1 MNRND
6 PGRSAWHS
14 DQGSFLIVY
23 LFLGIAKETKKAFD
37 LCVLC
42 LCYIAPK
49 YDIINE
55 TFGYGHT
62 NRKETEAMSYL
73 DPRHSKADIRVMS
86 SNILFDKTLPD
97 RLPLIA
103 EYYRNSD
110 ADLIGMQ
117 EVNKVGTG
125 LFDILADLYA
135 PVALRHPEDKHCFT
149 PILYRKDRYD
159 LVESGSELYRMR
171 GTDTKSMAWAVL
183 CDKSD
188 GQKIALINSHGSL
201 ILKAYNLEATDA
213 VEGEMWRVDNVCQ
226 MLEKKD
232 ALREKY
238 GASLP
243 VFITGDFNSHMDRE
257 SIQNMKKVLPDSA
270 DVATVSA
277 STGINSFHR
286 VPGRPCD
293 EGTPID
299 FIFVTDD
306 AIQVLTHHIPCDQT
320 ALDISDHC
328 PVYVDAKLK

>member
-1 MNRND
+1 
-6 PGRSAWHS
+6 
-14 DQGSFLIVY
+14 
-23 LFLGIAKETKKAFD
+23 
-37 LCVLC
+37 
-42 LCYIAPK
+42 
-49 YDIINE
+49 
-55 TFGYGHT
+55 
-62 NRKETEAMSYL
+62 MSYL
-73 DPRHSKADIRVMS
+73 NPRITEADIRVMS

-103 EYYRNSD
+103 DYYRNSD

-125 LFDILADLYA
+125 LFEMLSDLYA
-135 PVALRHPEDKHCFT
+135 PVALRHSEDKHCFT

-159 LVESGSELYRMR
+159 LLEGGSELYRMR

-183 CDKSD
+183 CDKTD
-188 GQKIALINSHGSL
+188 GKKIALINSHGSL
-201 ILKAYNLEATDA
+201 ILKSYNLEATDA
-213 VEGEMWRVDNVCQ
+213 VEGEMWRVDNVRQ

-232 ALREKY
+232 ALRGKY

-243 VFITGDFNSHMDRE
+243 VFITGDFNSHEDRE

-270 DVATVSA
+270 EIATVSA
-277 STGINSFHR
+277 SAGINSFHR
-286 VPGRPCD
+286 TPGRPCD

-306 AIQVLTHHIPCDQT
+306 AVQVLTHHIPSDQT

-328 PVYVDAKLK
+328 PVYVDAKLI